1 MKVTALG
8 SGSKGN
14 CMLLEGGSGS
24 LLVDAGLAARE
35 IQARLALAGADPGS
49 IEAILVTHE
58 HTDHIRGL
66 DVMARRFDIPVIAT
80 RGTLAEFF
88 LHRKVSRK
96 MVTTVTT
103 LTCHPGTTL
112 EIGDFKIEPFS
123 VSHDAQDPCGYCI
136 EERGLRLGYCTDTG
150 LLSGEVIELFRRCDG
165 LVLES
170 NHCPRMLKDGPYPAM
185 LKRRIQS
192 RRGHLSNEQAGA
204 CLQLLGH
211 DLRAVMLAHLSEINN
226 TPVVAEE
233 CARRALGL
241 FADDVA
247 LQVALQETISAPM
260 EI

>member
-14 CMLLEGGSGS
+14 CMLVEGESGS

-66 DVMARRFDIPVIAT
+66 DVMARRFGIPVIAT

-88 LHRKVSRK
+88 LHRKVSK
-96 MVTTVTT
+96 KTVTTVTT
-103 LTCHPGTTL
+103 ITCHPGTAL
-112 EIGDFKIEPFS
+112 EVGGFTIEPFS

-136 EERGLRLGYCTDTG
+136 EEQSARLGYCTDTG
-150 LLSGEVIELFRRCDG
+150 VLSGEVIELFRRCDG

-170 NHCPRMLKDGPYPAM
+170 NHCPQMLEDGPYPAM
-185 LKRRIQS
+185 LKRRIRS

-211 DLRAVMLAHLSEINN
+211 DLGAVMLAHLSETNN
-226 TPVVAEE
+226 TPAVAEA
-233 CARRALGL
+233 CAQGALGL
-241 FADDVA
+241 FVDDVD

>member
-1 MKVTALG
+1 MKITAIG

-14 CMLLEGGSGS
+14 CMLVEGGSGS

-49 IEAILVTHE
+49 IEAIVVTHE

-66 DVMARRFDIPVIAT
+66 DVMARRFDIPIIAT
-80 RGTLAEFF
+80 GGTLAEFF
-88 LHRKVSRK
+88 LHRKVSK
-96 MVTTVTT
+96 KTVTTV
-103 LTCHPGTTL
+103 TCHPGTTL
-112 EIGDFKIEPFS
+112 EIGDFTIEPFS
-123 VSHDAQDPCGYCI
+123 ISHDAHDPCGYCI
-136 EERGLRLGYCTDTG
+136 EEQRARLGYCTDTG
-150 LLSGEVIELFRRCDG
+150 VLSGEVIELFRQCDG

-170 NHCPRMLKDGPYPAM
+170 NHCLQMLEDGPYPAM
-185 LKRRIQS
+185 LKRRIRS

-211 DLRAVMLAHLSEINN
+211 DLGAVMLAHLSETNN
-226 TPVVAEE
+226 TPAVAEE
-233 CARRALGL
+233 CARGALGL
-241 FADDVA
+241 FVDDVD

>member
-14 CMLLEGGSGS
+14 CILVEGGSGS

-35 IQARLALAGADPGS
+35 IQARLDLAGADPGS

-88 LHRKVSRK
+88 LHRKVSK
-96 MVTTVTT
+96 KTVTTVTRI
-103 LTCHPGTTL
+103 TCHPGTML
-112 EIGDFKIEPFS
+112 EIGDFKIEPFAI
-123 VSHDAQDPCGYCI
+123 SHDAQDPCGYCI
-136 EERGLRLGYCTDTG
+136 EEQGLRLGYCTDTG
-150 LLSGEVIELFRRCDG
+150 VLSGEAIELFRRCDG

-170 NHCPRMLKDGPYPAM
+170 NHCPRMLEDGPYPAM
-185 LKRRIQS
+185 LKRRIRS
-192 RRGHLSNEQAGA
+192 RRGHLSNEQASA

-211 DLRAVMLAHLSEINN
+211 DLGAVMLAHLSETNN
-226 TPVVAEE
+226 TPAVAEV
-233 CARRALGL
+233 CARGALGL
-241 FADDVA
+241 FADDVG